1 MAYGEFS
8 LLEFPWFL
16 VHGGS
21 AISITLAMSHL
32 GRFRGGA
39 ALALLAVVCCAAIRS
54 DTRARRVS
62 RMDALPRVTLWAW
75 ERPEDLRGIDAG
87 KVAIAYL
94 DRTLTIGLVV
104 TDEARRDPVIF
115 AAGATR
121 IAVVRIETERGAV
134 LNAFNRDAAV
144 AAILKSARAPGIA
157 ALQIDFDATRSQRP
171 FYRSLLEELRAKMP
185 GELPLSITALASWCS
200 WDRWLREVPVDE
212 AVPMMF
218 RMEPDHRKA
227 APDISDFQIREPV
240 CEGAYGVSTTEP
252 WPRDLEGKRVYVFS
266 DNGWR
271 KDSPARVEQE
281 LR

>member
-1 MAYGEFS
+1 
-8 LLEFPWFL
+8 
-16 VHGGS
+16 
-21 AISITLAMSHL
+21 MSHL
-32 GRFRGGA
+32 KRFRGGA
-39 ALALLAVVCCAAIRS
+39 ALALLALLCGVGIRS
-54 DTRARRVS
+54 DTRVRRVS

-75 ERPEDLRGIDAG
+75 ERPEDLRSVDAQRA
-87 KVAIAYL
+87 AIAYL

-104 TDEARRDPVIF
+104 TDEPRRDPVIF
-115 AAGATR
+115 PARATR

-134 LNAFNRDAAV
+134 LNGFNRDAAV
-144 AAILKSARAPGIA
+144 AAILRSARAPGIA

-185 GELPLSITALASWCS
+185 PELPLSITALASWCS

-227 APDISDFQIREPV
+227 PPDATDFAIREPV

-252 WPRDLEGKRVYVFS
+252 WPRDLAGKRVYVFS
-266 DNGWR
+266 EHGWR
-271 KDSPARVEQE
+271 EDSPARVEEE